1 MNEVMEHAMGGAIGH
16 DDLAELLLA
25 VNSATSR
32 LEASHAQLQAQ
43 VATLTRDLGNARE
56 QLERS
61 RRLAAL
67 GEMAAGIAH
76 EIRNPLGCIRLYASM
91 IREDLAERAP
101 QQAALSE
108 KITGA
113 TRVMEAIVTDVLSF
127 AREFRLRPAPLDPR
141 DLLDRSLEA
150 CSHDGVP
157 LWRGVE
163 VVREFEEGVDRLV
176 ADESLIRQALV
187 NIIRNALESMAETG
201 RSSHRLRLSVGRRV
215 VADASGSVRPSVVLG
230 VSDTGTGVS
239 DEVVARMFNPFFTT
253 RGAGTGLGLA
263 IVHRIVDAHGGRV
276 VVTNNA
282 QGSAGAGPGA
292 MVEVVLPQDGEL
304 SGCVQRTQEHEA

>member
-1 MNEVMEHAMGGAIGH
+1 MNAVIEQTTGGAIGH

-43 VATLTRDLGNARE
+43 VAKLTSDLGHAQE

-91 IREDLAERAP
+91 IREDLSDRAP
-101 QQAALSE
+101 EQAGLAE

-127 AREFRLRPAPLDPR
+127 AREFRLRPTLLDPR
-141 DLLDRSLEA
+141 DLLDRSLDS

-157 LWRGVE
+157 LWRGIE
-163 VVREFEEGVDRLV
+163 VVREYEDGADRLV
-176 ADESLIRQALV
+176 ADDALVRQALV

-201 RSSHRLRLSVGRRV
+201 QSSHRLTLRVSRRV
-215 VADASGSVRPSVVLG
+215 VADASGSARPSVVLG
-230 VSDTGTGVS
+230 VSDTGTGVT

-263 IVHRIVDAHGGRV
+263 IVHRIIDAHGGRV

-282 QGSAGAGPGA
+282 ASARGAGALI
-292 MVEVVLPQDGEL
+292 EVVLPQDGEL
-304 SGCVQRTQEHEA
+304 SGCVTRTQEHEA